1 MESMKTTAQKIESFF
16 KEKGW
21 KYDCPRQEEDR
32 ILFTTGVN
40 MGNVLGK
47 LRIVIFLREDCY
59 VVNAILNSF
68 VEKERYAQVA
78 EYLHRANYATLN
90 GNFEFDYDDG
100 EIRYKTYTN
109 FDGDA
114 VLSKEV
120 IEESIFVPVFMFD
133 EYGKN
138 LLRLMIGPGDPKQL
152 IEEAE
157 RNHEEEMRQNA
168 PAEDTT
174 SLS

>member
-1 MESMKTTAQKIESFF
+1 MESMNTTAQMIESFF

-21 KYDCPRQEEDR
+21 KYDCPRKKEDR

-40 MGNVLGK
+40 MGNVLGN
-47 LRIVIFLREDCY
+47 LRILIFVREDSY
-59 VVNAILNSF
+59 VVNAILNNF
-68 VEKERYAQVA
+68 AEKERYAQVA
-78 EYLHRANYATLN
+78 EYLHRANYATSN

-100 EIRYKTYTN
+100 EIRYKTYVN
-109 FDGDA
+109 FDGDV
-114 VLSKEV
+114 VLSNQV
-120 IEESIFVPVFMFD
+120 IEESIFVPIFMFD

-138 LLRLMIGPGDPKQL
+138 LLRLMIEPGNPKQL
-152 IEEAE
+152 IEDAE
-157 RNHEEEMRQNA
+157 RSYDEEMRQNT